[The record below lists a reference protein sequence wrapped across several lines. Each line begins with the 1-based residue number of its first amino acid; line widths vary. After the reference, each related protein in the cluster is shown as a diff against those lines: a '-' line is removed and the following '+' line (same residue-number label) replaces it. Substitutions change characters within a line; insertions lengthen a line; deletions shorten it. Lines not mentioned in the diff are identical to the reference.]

1 MKGAGKLALVMQLT
15 QAAGI
20 ARRYFVVNGFDGA
33 LTMLGLI
40 IGFALSATDDIAM
53 IINVCLAAAL
63 ALTVSGVSSAYIS
76 ESAERQHALDKLQ
89 AAMIHDL
96 QDSEHGR
103 AARWTPLLV
112 ALVNGLAPLF
122 ISLLIL
128 LPLWLSTHNVLLP
141 FPPLYGAIFVAML
154 LLFLLGVF
162 LGHIA
167 GGSWLQSGFRT
178 LLVAIVTVALIYW
191 CAG

>member
-1 MKGAGKLALVMQLT
+1 M
-15 QAAGI
+15 
-20 ARRYFVVNGFDGA
+20 RRYFVVNGFDGA

-40 IGFALSATDDIAM
+40 IGFTLSATDDIAM
-53 IINVCLAAAL
+53 IIKVCLAAAL

-76 ESAERQHALDKLQ
+76 ESAERQRALDNLQ

-112 ALVNGLAPLF
+112 ALVNGLAPLL

-128 LPLWLSTHNVLLP
+128 LPLWLANHHIALP
-141 FPPLYGAIFVAML
+141 FPPLYMAIFAAML

-162 LGHIA
+162 LGHIS
-167 GGSWLQSGFRT
+167 GGSLLQSGFRT
-178 LLVAIVTVALIYW
+178 LLVASVTVVLIYFF
-191 CAG
+191 AG